1 MPWKEQRVMSLKLK
15 FLEQARATGA
25 NIAALCREYA
35 ISRQTGYK
43 WLRRYREDGPLG
55 VVEQTRRPHSS
66 PLSKAEDIVVAI
78 VELRDRRP
86 SWGPD
91 KIARV
96 LAVRFGRES
105 PSRSTVARVLK
116 RLGKVK
122 RRRPLARLWTVDQ
135 REHLEVH
142 APNELWTID
151 FKGWWKAGNGQVCEP
166 LTVRDAYSR
175 YVLAAKLVGNKTCGT
190 IRYELQRL
198 FKEHGVPLAIQ
209 CDNGSPWVSL
219 QARGGLTRLS
229 AWLISLG
236 IRLIRSRPGCPQD
249 NGGHERMHRDLSEL
263 QLKPARTRAAQQ
275 LECDRWVV
283 EFNHV
288 RPHAALGGRTPAE
301 VYRAVEKRPI
311 ALALPNYPPDWRTRR
326 VATTGA
332 ISFDGDHIFVS
343 VALSGKLIGLRYE
356 GGLRWRAYFFGVD
369 LGTIEVASLNGVVST
384 VAVSGVNGSVNPE
397 RATDDAQAV
406 TA

>member
-1 MPWKEQRVMSLKLK
+1 MSLKLR
-15 FLEQARATGA
+15 FVEQARAPSA
-25 NIAALCREYA
+25 NIAALCREYG
-35 ISRQTGYK
+35 ISRQTGHK
-43 WLRRYREDGPLG
+43 WLRRYRDDGPLG
-55 VVEQTRRPHSS
+55 LVEQSRRPRSS
-66 PLSKAEDIVVAI
+66 PLSKAEDIVAAI

-91 KIARV
+91 KIARI
-96 LAVRFGRES
+96 LAVRFGSEA
-105 PSRSTVARVLK
+105 PSKSTVARVLK

-122 RRRPLARLWTVDQ
+122 RRRPLARLWTVDE
-135 REHLEVH
+135 REHVEVR

-151 FKGWWKAGNGQVCEP
+151 FKGWWKAGNGQLCEP

-175 YVLAAKLVGNKTCGT
+175 YVLAAKLVGNKTRGT
-190 IRYELQRL
+190 VKCVLQQL

-249 NGGHERMHRDLSEL
+249 NGGHERMHRDLREL
-263 QLKPARTRAAQQ
+263 QLRPARSRTSQQ

-283 EFNHV
+283 DFNHV
-288 RPHAALGGRTPAE
+288 RPHAALGGKTPAE
-301 VYRAVEKRPI
+301 VYCVTEKRPI
-311 ALALPNYPPDWRTRR
+311 ALALPHYPPEWRTRR

-332 ISFDGDHIFVS
+332 ISFDGDHIFIS
-343 VALSGKLIGLRYE
+343 IALAGKLIGLHYE
-356 GGLRWRAYFFGVD
+356 GGLRWRAFFFGVD

-384 VAVSGVNGSVNPE
+384 VAVSSVNREDGGSTAGVNPQEGADE
-397 RATDDAQAV
+397 GAAV
-406 TA
+406 SA

>member
-1 MPWKEQRVMSLKLK
+1 MSLKLK
-15 FLEQARATGA
+15 FVEQARAPGA
-25 NIAALCREYA
+25 TIAALCREYG
-35 ISRQTGYK
+35 ISRQTGHK
-43 WLRRYREDGPLG
+43 WLRRYRDDGPLG
-55 VVEQTRRPHSS
+55 LVEQSRRPRSS
-66 PLSKAEDIVVAI
+66 PLSKAEDIVAAI
-78 VELRDRRP
+78 VELRDRHLT
-86 SWGPD
+86 WGPD

-96 LAVRFGRES
+96 LAVKFGRES
-105 PSRSTVARVLK
+105 PSKSTVARVLK
-116 RLGKVK
+116 RLGKVR
-122 RRRPLARLWTVDQ
+122 RRRPVARLWTVDE
-135 REHLEVH
+135 REHVEVR

-151 FKGWWKAGNGQVCEP
+151 FKGWWKAGNGQLCEP

-175 YVLAAKLVGNKTCGT
+175 YVLAAKLVGDKTRRT
-190 IRYELQRL
+190 VKYVLQQL

-249 NGGHERMHRDLSEL
+249 NGGHERMHRDLREL
-263 QLKPARTRAAQQ
+263 QLRPARSRASQQ

-288 RPHAALGGRTPAE
+288 RPHAALGGKTPAE
-301 VYRAVEKRPI
+301 VYRVTERRPI
-311 ALALPNYPPDWRTRR
+311 ALALPNYPPEWRTRR

-332 ISFDGDHIFVS
+332 ISFEGDHIFIS
-343 VALSGKLIGLRYE
+343 IALAGKLIGLRYE

-384 VAVSGVNGSVNPE
+384 VTVSGVNGSVNPQ
-397 RATDDAQAV
+397 RAAHDDALVSAG
-406 TA
+406 T